1 MLYLY
6 LLVKSWLQ
14 REEGQD
20 LAEYAILLA
29 LIALIVVV
37 AVYLVGQN
45 ISGVFS
51 AIGSATTGWF

>member
-37 AVYLVGQN
+37 AVYIVGQN
-45 ISGVFS
+45 ISDVFS
-51 AIGSATTGWF
+51 AIGSATADWF